1 MADKDQ
7 CVKTAPL
14 SSASREP
21 WVLAGDMV
29 GQLRVSCTGNPL
41 RGSGHRG
48 FKLDEGSGHRGSKLD
63 EGFWAQGV

>member
-7 CVKTAPL
+7 CVKTV
-14 SSASREP
+14 P

-29 GQLRVSCTGNPL
+29 EQLRVSCTGNPL
-41 RGSGHRG
+41 R
-48 FKLDEGSGHRGSKLD
+48 DSGHRGSKLD